1 MTLSIPRIVIGN
13 WSVRDG
19 PIPARA
25 TSSST
30 RGLTTSTAARSQLAR
45 AWLRLEAD
53 PVRSVHFPTTCP
65 TAHQGSLRISPSDGD
80 SSTKTRCFETDQL
93 GIARARVAASA
104 RSRGRCLVE
113 KGRIAQLSCE
123 QRNEPWCALV
133 WLMELTGRSTHE
145 SFGSGDCL
153 SCLR

>member
-1 MTLSIPRIVIGN
+1 MATWR
-13 WSVRDG
+13 R
-19 PIPARA
+19 PARSLRA
-25 TSSST
+25 PSGCRPTSP
-30 RGLTTSTAARSQLAR
+30 LLVEEAARRLASRVAVADSRNDRGRRRTDAR
-45 AWLRLEAD
+45 ADRSPDHQWL
-53 PVRSVHFPTTCP
+53 VR
-65 TAHQGSLRISPSDGD
+65 QGSLRISPSDGD
-80 SSTKTRCFETDQL
+80 SSTKTRCFEIDQL

-113 KGRIAQLSCE
+113 KGRTAQLSCE